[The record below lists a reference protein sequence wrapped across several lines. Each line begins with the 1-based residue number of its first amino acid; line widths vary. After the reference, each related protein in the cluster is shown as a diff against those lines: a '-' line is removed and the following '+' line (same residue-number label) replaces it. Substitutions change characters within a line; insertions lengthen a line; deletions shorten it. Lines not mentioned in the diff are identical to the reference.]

1 MKIIAASVGLL
12 SLLFPGEP
20 VLAEEGKPPEKL
32 NASAVNS
39 SSQIAQPR
47 NSDIRVKVENDGEQI
62 IINATFTVPAEPQL
76 VWAVLTDFDNIPNFI
91 SSIRSSKVVG
101 RSGNDVHVSQH
112 AVEKYTFLTIEFESV
127 RKIHLTPFRKIH
139 ERMISGSMRKM
150 EETTQLLP
158 EGDHTRI
165 VYHAQIIPN
174 VWILRFIGPHFI
186 ENEARKQFQE
196 ISNEIIRRKRVL
208 VTGIVRR

>member
-1 MKIIAASVGLL
+1 MKIIAASVAFLP
-12 SLLFPGEP
+12 LLFLGEP
-20 VLAEEGKPPEKL
+20 VLAEGGKQSEKL

-39 SSQIAQPR
+39 AAQIVQPH

-62 IINATFTVPAEPQL
+62 IVNATFTVPAAPQQ
-76 VWAVLTDFDNIPNFI
+76 VWAVLTDFDNISNFI

-101 RSGNDVHVSQH
+101 RSGDDVHVSQY
-112 AVEKYTFLTIEFESV
+112 AVEKYAFLTISLESV
-127 RKIHLTPFRKIH
+127 RKINLTPFKKIH

-158 EGDHTRI
+158 EGNHTRI
-165 VYHAQIIPN
+165 VYHAEIIPD

-196 ISNEIIRRKRVL
+196 ISNEIIRRKQL
-208 VTGIVRR
+208 TLTTG